1 MKNKRYHPLFD
12 RLYWILFMT
21 TLSMV
26 LIPMVICGV
35 FSPNT
40 LLVMVPIFLFV
51 LYFFISP
58 FFGYVEFRD
67 HSLLIRY
74 GFFMKREILYHKI
87 RSVQKE
93 RKWYCES
100 MLSLKNALEHVNIK
114 YNTFDVTTISVID
127 NDGWICELKKR
138 CSML

>member
-1 MKNKRYHPLFD
+1 
-12 RLYWILFMT
+12 MT
-21 TLSMV
+21 TLLIV

-35 FSPNT
+35 LAPNT
-40 LLVMVPIFLFV
+40 LFVMVPIFLFV

-74 GFFMKREILYHKI
+74 GFFLRREIPYHKI

-100 MLSLKNALEHVNIK
+100 MLSLKNALEHINIK
-114 YNTFDVTTISVID
+114 YNTFDVTTISVTD
-127 NDGWICELKKR
+127 NDEWICELKKR
-138 CSML
+138 CSAL